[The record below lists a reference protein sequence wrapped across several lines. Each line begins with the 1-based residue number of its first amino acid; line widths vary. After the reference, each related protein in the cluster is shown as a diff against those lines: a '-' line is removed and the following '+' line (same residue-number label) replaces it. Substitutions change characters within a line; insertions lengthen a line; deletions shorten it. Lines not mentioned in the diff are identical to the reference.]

1 MIDHLKKLETLRGAA
16 IHPPHFLEKLQD
28 VKCWQH
34 DRLARTY
41 RDLAADTRYAPAV
54 AFFLDELYGAGDS
67 IKNSA
72 LRDHELIRMYPTIKR
87 VLPKFAFDAVKKA
100 LELDVLAEEFD
111 QALATQ
117 LGVGEIT
124 EGSYAM
130 AFRAAGRRDDR
141 LRQVQ
146 LMLEVGKSLDVVVK
160 KPLIYSTL
168 KMLRGPSKLAG
179 LAAMQRFLE
188 TGFTAFR
195 HMQGA
200 DYFLETIAYR
210 EAILINRIFDKMADP
225 FEVIKTWQPRN

>member
-1 MIDHLKKLETLRGAA
+1 MIDHLKKLETLRGTE
-16 IHPPHFLEKLQD
+16 IHPPNFLEKLQE

-34 DRLARTY
+34 DRLVRTY
-41 RDLAADTRYAPAV
+41 NDLATNKRYAPAV
-54 AFFLDELYGAGDS
+54 SFFLDELYGAGDS

-72 LRDHELIRMYPTIKR
+72 LRDRELIRMYPTIKR
-87 VLPKFAFDAVKKA
+87 VLPKFAFDAVSKA

-117 LGVGEIT
+117 FGEGKIT
-124 EGSYAM
+124 KASYAI

-141 LRQVQ
+141 LRQVE
-146 LMLEVGKSLDVVVK
+146 LMQEVGKSLDIIVK

-188 TGFTAFR
+188 SGFTAFR
-195 HMQGA
+195 HMKGA

-210 EAILINRIFDKMADP
+210 ESLLINRIFDNIADP
-225 FEVIKTWQPRN
+225 FDVINTWTPRN